1 MFVVSVGMYIRK
13 TCPKALNVPSVD
25 VRSLKT
31 SQIMMM
37 SSAKH
42 RCAECGSTDIEW
54 TVDLDDPTPW
64 DYYTCLECDYIDQK
78 NYFKGRQ

>member
-1 MFVVSVGMYIRK
+1 
-13 TCPKALNVPSVD
+13 
-25 VRSLKT
+25 
-31 SQIMMM
+31 MMM

-64 DYYTCLECDYIDQK
+64 DYYTCLECNYTDQK

>member
-1 MFVVSVGMYIRK
+1 MFVVSVGMCIRK
-13 TCPKALNVPSVD
+13 TSPKALNVPSVD

-54 TVDLDDPTPW
+54 TVNFDDPTPW
-64 DYYTCLECDYIDQK
+64 DYYTCLECNYTDQK